1 MDKKNKKKGI
11 NREIHKMIF
20 LEFFA
25 MLLSGGVVAAVASI
39 HATFEVFTI
48 LMIALGCALLMYA
61 ADKASER
68 QHTLRQIR
76 RRLRKEY
83 YSNLR

>member
-1 MDKKNKKKGI
+1 MDNKKKKGI

-20 LEFFA
+20 LEFFS
-25 MLLSGGVVAAVASI
+25 MLLSGATIAAVASI
-39 HATFEVFTI
+39 NATFEVFTI
-48 LMIALGCALLMYA
+48 LMIALGCTLLMFA
-61 ADKASER
+61 ADKASEK

-83 YSNLR
+83 YSDLR